1 MVEVNLTH
9 PFVTDDGLPQPPG
22 KVDQYNYSY
31 IAKFIVMSK
40 TIFIQVW
47 LSAFLTL
54 ANRCFSS
61 PSSIILAFSPFH
73 SNQLEPPVTFVVS
86 LRSRCVTSNSY
97 GAIIRIIKI
106 RTSYSYT
113 RGKINIRE
121 VGATISYSC
130 R

>member
-31 IAKFIVMSK
+31 IVVMSK
-40 TIFIQVW
+40 NKFIQVW

-61 PSSIILAFSPFH
+61 PSSIILAFSPSH

-86 LRSRCVTSNSY
+86 LRSRIVTSNSY
-97 GAIIRIIKI
+97 
-106 RTSYSYT
+106 
-113 RGKINIRE
+113 
-121 VGATISYSC
+121 
-130 R
+130 